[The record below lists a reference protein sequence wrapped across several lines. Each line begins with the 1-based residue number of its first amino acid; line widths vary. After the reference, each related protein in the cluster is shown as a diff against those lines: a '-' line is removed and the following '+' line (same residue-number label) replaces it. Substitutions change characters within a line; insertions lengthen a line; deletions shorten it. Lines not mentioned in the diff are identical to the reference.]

1 MTQTA
6 VQARQITL
14 TQALNEAMREEMHRD
29 ERVFIMGEDIQ
40 TGVYGASAGLANDF
54 GMERVRDC
62 PLSEN
67 AFFGAA
73 VGAAA
78 VGMRPIVESAFCFSW
93 VAMDSLVSQAAKM
106 RYMFG
111 GQVNLPIVYRLST
124 YYGGNMAAHHS
135 DRAHPIFMNIPG
147 FKVIFPSTAYDG
159 KGLMKTAIRDDDV
172 TIFCEDRTV
181 LGARGFVPEEEYT
194 VPLGVADVKREGTD
208 VTIVAIGGMVPR
220 ALEAAGEAGAGG
232 HLGGGGGPTHTCPPG
247 QGDHTGIGYQDGEAR
262 DGGHG
267 PQDVQRRQR
276 DCRHGG
282 DGGVLVLAGA
292 HPEVGNGQR
301 PYPLQPCP
309 GAALLPHR
317 RYHRRR
323 RQEDPGVAAE
333 GIYKAACEDRVQGR
347 EVSRPCD

>member
-14 TQALNEAMREEMHRD
+14 TQALNEAMREEMRRD

-78 VGMRPIVESAFCFSW
+78 VGTRPIVESAFCFSW

-147 FKVIFPSTAYDG
+147 FKVIFPSNAYDG

-172 TIFCEDRTV
+172 IIFCEDRTV
-181 LGARGFVPEEEYT
+181 LGARGHVPEEEYT
-194 VPLGVADVKREGTD
+194 VPFGVADIKREGTD

-220 ALEAAGEAGAGG
+220 SLEAAEK
-232 HLGGGGGPTHTCPPG
+232 LD
-247 QGDHTGIGYQDGEAR
+247 Q
-262 DGGHG
+262 
-267 PQDVQRRQR
+267 
-276 DCRHGG
+276 
-282 DGGVLVLAGA
+282 
-292 HPEVGNGQR
+292 
-301 PYPLQPCP
+301 
-309 GAALLPHR
+309 
-317 RYHRRR
+317 
-323 RQEDPGVAAE
+323 E
-333 GIYKAACEDRVQGR
+333 GISVEVVDPRTLVPLDKAAILESVAKTGR
-347 EVSRPCD
+347 LVTVDMAHKTCSAASEIAAIVAMEGFWSLQSPIQRLGTVNVHIPFSPALEPLCYPTAETIANAVRKTLE

>member
-14 TQALNEAMREEMHRD
+14 TQALNEAMREEMRRD

-78 VGMRPIVESAFCFSW
+78 VGTRPIVESAFCFSW

-147 FKVIFPSTAYDG
+147 FKVIFPSNAYDG

-172 TIFCEDRTV
+172 IIFCEDRTV
-181 LGARGFVPEEEYT
+181 LGARGHVPEEEYT
-194 VPLGVADVKREGTD
+194 VPFGVADIKREGTD

-220 ALEAAGEAGAGG
+220 SLEAAEK
-232 HLGGGGGPTHTCPPG
+232 LD
-247 QGDHTGIGYQDGEAR
+247 Q
-262 DGGHG
+262 
-267 PQDVQRRQR
+267 
-276 DCRHGG
+276 
-282 DGGVLVLAGA
+282 
-292 HPEVGNGQR
+292 
-301 PYPLQPCP
+301 
-309 GAALLPHR
+309 
-317 RYHRRR
+317 
-323 RQEDPGVAAE
+323 E
-333 GIYKAACEDRVQGR
+333 GISVEVVDPRTLVPLDKAAILESVAKTGR
-347 EVSRPCD
+347 LVTVDMAHKTCSAASEIAAIVAMEGFWSLQAPIQRLGTVNVHIPFSPALEPLCYPTAETIANAVRKTLE